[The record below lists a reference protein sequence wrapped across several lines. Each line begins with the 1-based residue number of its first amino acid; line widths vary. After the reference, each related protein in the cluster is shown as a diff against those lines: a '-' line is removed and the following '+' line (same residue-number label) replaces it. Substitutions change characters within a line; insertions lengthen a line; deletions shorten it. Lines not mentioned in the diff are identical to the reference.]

1 MKLAILLSIASS
13 VLASSQCGI
22 RIAEEPGR
30 HERAVIGS
38 DDAPKGRWPW
48 QIYLAP
54 RFCGGTVISDRWI
67 LTAAHCVENRE
78 MQYVVYDGISHR
90 NESMLDEDPENVVKS
105 NVTEIKTHPDYINGT
120 LRPSPGDI
128 ALLKLSTPFTFNHLV
143 TPICLPSL
151 SQPIQDDGHAVITG
165 FGLANEK
172 GPYNSTRVKVTFGQ
186 LKETN
191 V

>member
-1 MKLAILLSIASS
+1 EAGDTSEYRFFCPCLL
-13 VLASSQCGI
+13 QCGI

-120 LRPSPGDI
+120 
-128 ALLKLSTPFTFNHLV
+128 T
-143 TPICLPSL
+143 TPISGRYRTSEAIHSVHFQSSGNAHL
-151 SQPIQDDGHAVITG
+151 
-165 FGLANEK
+165 LAK
-172 GPYNSTRVKVTFGQ
+172 FIAADSR
-186 LKETN
+186 
-191 V
+191 